1 MKRTPLFVAGGAAIL
16 LIVAAAFVGEPIS
29 LSRAFSDPS
38 SIDHAILFRARLPR
52 IALGGVAGAG
62 LALTGG
68 SYQAL
73 LRNPLAEPYVL
84 GVAGGAA
91 LGATLAIAAAAA
103 LPVLLASVTAA
114 IAAALFGG
122 LATLL
127 VWFLAARGGGAHATA
142 ILLAGVIVNAIAAGA
157 ITFVKTLVRATT
169 AQQLLVWLAGFV
181 DVPTPA

>member
-1 MKRTPLFVAGGAAIL
+1 L
-16 LIVAAAFVGEPIS
+16 
-29 LSRAFSDPS
+29 
-38 SIDHAILFRARLPR
+38 DHAILFRARVPR
-52 IALGGVAGAG
+52 IALGGIAGAG

-91 LGATLAIAAAAA
+91 LGATLAIAVFSA
-103 LPVLLASVTAA
+103 LPVFLATATAA
-114 IAAALFGG
+114 IAAAIFGG
-122 LATLL
+122 LGTLL

-157 ITFVKTLVRATT
+157 ITFIKTIVSAST

-181 DVPTPA
+181 DVPTPASLAVVSIAVVIGG